1 MLKPYS
7 RADLHFDL
15 RREIG
20 AEGHNSQVY
29 EAHDPQ
35 LDAVLVIKKI
45 SKDTLD
51 ADDYFRESSLLYGS
65 GHSNVVPVHYACQDN
80 DYIYLAM
87 PMYVDGSLKALMG
100 RGFLTVRQ
108 IVVFATQFLSGLHHI
123 HSKRL
128 VHFDIKPDNIL
139 ISERGEALLSDFGL
153 ARARGLNGLAGQ
165 DRTYMKMVPP
175 EAFQV
180 EEFDHRFDIYQVGL
194 TLYRMCVGDE
204 EFYSQFNSFGVNAD
218 FERMR
223 FRHAV
228 LNAQFPD
235 TSASRFHEHI
245 PDRLISVIRKCLQV
259 SPDERYGSVIDLVND
274 IAPIEG
280 DLLDWQFQQRGDER
294 SWSKMVDS
302 AEVKL
307 VLDGQIRGHATKT
320 KDGRVRRITA
330 YCGPLNRKQVKRFLR
345 EM

>member
-7 RADLHFDL
+7 RADLHFEL
-15 RREIG
+15 RQEIG
-20 AEGHNSQVY
+20 AEGHNSTVY

-35 LDAVLVIKKI
+35 LDAVLVIKKV
-45 SKDTLD
+45 SKNGL
-51 ADDYFRESSLLYGS
+51 AASEYFRESSLLYGS
-65 GHSNVVPVHYACQDN
+65 AHSNVVPLHYACQDE
-80 DYIYLAM
+80 DHIYLAM
-87 PMYVDGSLKALMG
+87 PIYPDGSLKALIAS
-100 RGFLTVRQ
+100 RFLTVRE

-128 VHFDIKPDNIL
+128 IHFDVKPDNIL

-175 EAFQV
+175 EAFQA

-194 TLYRMCVGDE
+194 TLYRMCVGDD
-204 EFYSQFNSFGVNAD
+204 EFYSQFNSFGAGANFD
-218 FERMR
+218 RMQ

-228 LNAQFPD
+228 RNAQFPN
-235 TSASRFHEHI
+235 TTAAKFPEHI
-245 PDRLISVIRKCLQV
+245 PDRLISVIRKCLQTN
-259 SPDERYGSVIDLVND
+259 PDDRYGSVIDVVND
-274 IAPIEG
+274 LAPIEG
-280 DLLDWQFQQRGDER
+280 ELLDWQFVSRGVTR

-302 AEVKL
+302 TELSLTV
-307 VLDGQIRGHATKT
+307 DEHGEGHATKT
-320 KDGRVRRITA
+320 KDGNVRRIAA
-330 YCGPLNRKQVKRFLR
+330 YCRPLTRQEVKRFLR